1 MIYCAQKM
9 KIIEDELTFWARKL
23 PRHNKLSDHDED
35 LMAAQAPAAAS
46 QANIFA
52 LWPAYCWEAK
62 QDD

>member
-1 MIYCAQKM
+1 MIYCTQEM
-9 KIIEDELTFWARKL
+9 KIVEYGLAFWARKR
-23 PRHNKLSDHDED
+23 PHYNKLSDLGED
-35 LMAAQAPAAAS
+35 LMSAPAS